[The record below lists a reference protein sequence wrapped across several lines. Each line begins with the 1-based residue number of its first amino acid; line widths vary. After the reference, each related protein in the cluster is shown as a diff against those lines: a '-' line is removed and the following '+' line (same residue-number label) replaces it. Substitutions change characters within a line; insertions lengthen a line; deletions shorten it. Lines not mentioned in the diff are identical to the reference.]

1 MDSHAANSGYDVPTY
16 DTSPD
21 TCWYHFLHGN
31 VPGHQIDFIFR
42 PAVPQ
47 GELTRQHFSH
57 FGRLVTYIEPRHE
70 SAYAFAIGNLS
81 RDDTQYEPGHGGVAL
96 MFALRIKGAV
106 DHAGRQD
113 PPFCHSIACVDR
125 QVDETGFYEAALRF
139 HEHLV
144 TNPESPTGG
153 SRWYPT
159 YVSTAQQSRE
169 SARPL
174 IQEYLQ
180 GFDKLPALAPSA
192 LGLRWSVE
200 GGQAPKRVVIVH
212 PNDTPFE
219 VLARMAARIASVLFE
234 SDIRWTAISTGREQ
248 DLIGGTT
255 VRFVPERDAVQEPA
269 DVVLMHIDQV
279 PAEPREMA
287 AKLFG
292 AHEVRISQTQELRLK
307 WRHMKADKEG
317 ASGSPAQVA
326 TAPIAT
332 AETGS
337 ARPWAKTAEAE
348 PTKGASDNDAQSAN
362 EPIAKPEGK
371 NKQRRQFM
379 MMVVLGVAIAIGG
392 LLIAVWF
399 ALAPTRVD
407 NAIAPRAST
416 RTTPATVSATPPPTP
431 AESSVST
438 APAPSATASEA
449 VPVPSAAT
457 SAMPTATT
465 SSTAPVKKAGTTKKG
480 GDLIG
485 GTLRD
490 KSR

>member
-1 MDSHAANSGYDVPTY
+1 MDSHAVNSGYDVPTY
-16 DTSPD
+16 DAPPD

-47 GELTRQHFSH
+47 GDLTRQHFSH
-57 FGRLVTYIEPRHE
+57 FGRIVTYIEPRHE

-81 RDDTQYEPGHGGVAL
+81 RDDTQYEPGHGGMAF

-113 PPFCHSIACVDR
+113 PPFCHSIVCVDR
-125 QVDETGFYEAALRF
+125 QVDENGFYEAALRF

-144 TNPESPTGG
+144 ANPESPTGG

-169 SARPL
+169 SALPL

-180 GFDKLPALAPSA
+180 GFDKLPELAPSA
-192 LGLRWSVE
+192 FGLRWSVE

-212 PNDTPFE
+212 PNDAPFE
-219 VLARMAARIASVLFE
+219 VLARLAARIGSVLFE

-255 VRFVPERDAVQEPA
+255 VRFVPERDALQEPA
-269 DVVLMHIDQV
+269 DVVHMHIDQV
-279 PAEPREMA
+279 PDEPREMA

-292 AHEVRISQTQELRLK
+292 AHAVRSSQTPELRLK
-307 WRHMKADKEG
+307 WRHMAGPKDG
-317 ASGSPAQVA
+317 ASAIPAVVSTTPMA
-326 TAPIAT
+326 TPEA
-332 AETGS
+332 GLS
-337 ARPWAKTAEAE
+337 RPWTKAAEAE
-348 PTKGASDNDAQSAN
+348 LSEGASDNDAQPVKA
-362 EPIAKPEGK
+362 PIVKPEGK
-371 NKQRRQFM
+371 NKQQRQFM

-392 LLIAVWF
+392 LLVAVWF
-399 ALAPTRVD
+399 ALAPGRVD
-407 NAIAPRAST
+407 KPIAPQASAV
-416 RTTPATVSATPPPTP
+416 TTSPTASALLAPLPV
-431 AESSVST
+431 ASVST
-438 APAPSATASEA
+438 TPSVTASEPPPA
-449 VPVPSAAT
+449 PFASASAIPSAAA
-457 SAMPTATT
+457 SATG
-465 SSTAPVKKAGTTKKG
+465 SVKKAGTTKKG